1 MLLMI
6 HHHILMIIGTTHI
19 PVDLN
24 WLSVRK
30 DSWVSVWG
38 VIVIIKINNYSCTR
52 RGLWSPLLRLLLLLG
67 FIFLIGHHWRR
78 HLVLSLVHRLLIHR
92 LPIELLIYLLLNH
105 TLIYR
110 WNSSSSLLKV
120 LLSKHSLS
128 LLLLLL
134 HLSNSILL
142 CLILL
147 IGDHILV
154 KIVDRIWSIR
164 CSLVILNLDFV
175 QIFVYLW
182 LKGLL
187 YHSFTLRSGKFVS

>member
-1 MLLMI
+1 MI
-6 HHHILMIIGTTHI
+6 HHHILMVICATYI

-30 DSWVSVWG
+30 DSWVSAWSI
-38 VIVIIKINNYSCTR
+38 IVIIKINNYSCTR
-52 RGLWSPLLRLLLLLG
+52 RWLWCPLLRLLLLS

-78 HLVLSLVHRLLIHR
+78 HLILSLVHWLLIHR

-105 TLIYR
+105 ALIYR
-110 WNSSSSLLKV
+110 WHSSSSLLKV

-147 IGDHILV
+147 IGHHILV
-154 KIVDRIWSIR
+154 KIVDRIRSIW
-164 CSLVILNLDFV
+164 CSLVILNLNFV

-187 YHSFTLRSGKFVS
+187 YHRFTLRGGKFVC